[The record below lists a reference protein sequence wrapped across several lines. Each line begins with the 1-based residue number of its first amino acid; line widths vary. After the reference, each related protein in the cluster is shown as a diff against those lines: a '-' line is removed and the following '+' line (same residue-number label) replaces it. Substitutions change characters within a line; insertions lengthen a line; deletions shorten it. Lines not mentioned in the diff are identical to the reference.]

1 MAESTMSFVLRR
13 SLSVV
18 SVLLLLPAVACSG
31 PVATQTATTTAP
43 APTQTATTTA
53 PAPTQTATTTAPTP
67 AQAAGPTTTE
77 SIEAPVPPTE
87 GDAVALSIEGH
98 TVVMNGSLEDGF
110 YESFLS
116 LVNGRED
123 EVTTLRVSSAG
134 GETYEGIKLGN
145 WIFDHG
151 IDVVVDGL
159 CFSSCANYIFT
170 AGRNKTI
177 TARSIVGWH
186 GSEQQDEH
194 LARGLGLTVEEL
206 LAKQHDELVAE
217 GVEPPSPERRQKFVE
232 VVLSRRPAAVGEE
245 QAFLEKVGVSVDAL
259 VYGFLP
265 DQFQGYYVNRAAHI
279 DGWTFSIE
287 GMAHFGID
295 NVTYAGDGDYPSERA
310 REDYGVVVFSVP

>member
-1 MAESTMSFVLRR
+1 MKGDKGRQWRVTVSFVPWR
-13 SLSVV
+13 SLSVISVFMLV
-18 SVLLLLPAVACSG
+18 SAVACSG
-31 PVATQTATTTAP
+31 PVATQTADPTAP
-43 APTQTATTTA
+43 ALTQTASPTS
-53 PAPTQTATTTAPTP
+53 TQTASPTP
-67 AQAAGPTTTE
+67 TPTE
-77 SIEAPVPPTE
+77 SIETPVPLTE
-87 GDAVALSIEGH
+87 GDAVTLSVEGQ

-110 YESFLS
+110 YESLLD

-123 EVTTLRVSSAG
+123 EITTLRVSSGG
-134 GETYEGIKLGN
+134 GETDEGIKLGH
-145 WIFDHG
+145 WIFEHG

-177 TARSIVGWH
+177 TAGSIVGWH

-206 LAKQHDELVAE
+206 LAKQYDELVAE
-217 GVEPPSPERRQKFVE
+217 GVEPPSPERRKKFVE
-232 VVLSRRPAAVGEE
+232 VVLSRRPAGVREE

-287 GMAHFGID
+287 GMARFGID
-295 NVTYAGDGDYPSERA
+295 NVTYAGDGDYPSELA
-310 REDYGVVVFSVP
+310 REDYGVVLFSVH

>member
-1 MAESTMSFVLRR
+1 MAESTSSFVLRR
-13 SLSVV
+13 SLSVF

-31 PVATQTATTTAP
+31 PFATQTADPTAP
-43 APTQTATTTA
+43 APT
-53 PAPTQTATTTAPTP
+53 PTQTASSTP
-67 AQAAGPTTTE
+67 TE
-77 SIEAPVPPTE
+77 SIEAPVPPAE
-87 GDAVALSIEGH
+87 GDAVTLSVEGR

-110 YESFLS
+110 HESFLD
-116 LVNGRED
+116 LVKGRED
-123 EVTTLRVSSAG
+123 EITTLRVNSGG
-134 GETYEGIKLGN
+134 GETDEGIKLGH
-145 WIFDHG
+145 WVFEHG

-177 TARSIVGWH
+177 TADSIVGWH

-206 LAKQHDELVAE
+206 LAKQYDELVAE
-217 GVEPPSPERRQKFVE
+217 GVEPPSSERRKKFVE
-232 VVLSRRPAAVGEE
+232 VVLSRRLAGISEE

-265 DQFQGYYVNRAAHI
+265 DQLQGYYVNRAAHI

-287 GMAHFGID
+287 GMARFGID
-295 NVTYAGDGDYPSERA
+295 NVTYAGEGDYPSERA
-310 REDYGVVVFSVP
+310 REEFGVVVFSVP

>member
-1 MAESTMSFVLRR
+1 MSMAESTMSFVLRR

-18 SVLLLLPAVACSG
+18 SVLLLLPAIACSG
-31 PVATQTATTTAP
+31 SVATQTANPTAP
-43 APTQTATTTA
+43 TLTQTAS
-53 PAPTQTATTTAPTP
+53 PTP
-67 AQAAGPTTTE
+67 TE

-87 GDAVALSIEGH
+87 GDAVTLSIEGP
-98 TVVMNGSLEDGF
+98 TVVMNGSLEDRF

-116 LVNGRED
+116 LVKGRED
-123 EVTTLRVSSAG
+123 EITTLRVSSAG
-134 GETYEGIKLGN
+134 GKTDEGIKLGH
-145 WIFDHG
+145 WIFEHG

-159 CFSSCANYIFT
+159 CFSSCANYVFT

-177 TARSIVGWH
+177 TAGSIVGWH

-206 LAKQHDELVAE
+206 LTRQYDELVAV
-217 GVEPPSPERRQKFVE
+217 GVETASPERRKRFVE
-232 VVLSRRPAAVGEE
+232 VALSGKPAGVREE
-245 QAFLEKVGVSVDAL
+245 QAFLEKIGVSVDAL

-265 DQFQGYYVNRAAHI
+265 DRFQGYYVNRAAHI

-287 GMAHFGID
+287 GMARFGID
-295 NVTYAGDGDYPSERA
+295 NVTYAGDGDYPSEQA